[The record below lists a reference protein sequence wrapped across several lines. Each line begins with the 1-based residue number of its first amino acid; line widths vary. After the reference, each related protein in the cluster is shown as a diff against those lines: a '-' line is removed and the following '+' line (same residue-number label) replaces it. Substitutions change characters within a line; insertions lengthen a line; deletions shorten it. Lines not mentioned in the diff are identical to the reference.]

1 MEGVLALMIPIV
13 AVGGFFGWMISLSP
27 MGKAIAD
34 RLRHGPIPRPGAG
47 TPEEMAELV
56 DSVDALRR
64 EVAELAERV
73 DFTERLLGQQQAGAQ
88 LGRPR
93 T

>member
-27 MGKAIAD
+27 VGKAFAE
-34 RLRHGPIPRPGAG
+34 RLRHGPIPRGG
-47 TPEEMAELV
+47 TGEDAAELAE
-56 DSVDALRR
+56 SVDALRR

-73 DFTERLLGQQQAGAQ
+73 DFTERLLGQQQASGQ

-93 T
+93 S